1 MPRASAAPRASG
13 VPRVLL
19 LQPPFVQLNSPYPST
34 WYLSSF
40 LAGRGI
46 GNRVTD
52 HSIGLFE
59 RIFCRE
65 GFRRVFGDARPAAL
79 ARLAAPPP
87 AGGGAPSVD
96 GASESAIRFNLSRFL
111 SQERLWLGSIDRLV
125 AYLRGQDPEYAHVL
139 AAANGAT
146 PDGPR
151 LDRFLQSVDFSPSTD
166 DAPVVAS
173 LLLADFADF
182 VTTALD
188 ANFALV
194 RYAESLSA
202 SVREFPTAE
211 KAASGWILS
220 AFYAPLLEAEW
231 DKVEAEAAPTV
242 SEPFILACTIP
253 FPGCLGGALFAARSA
268 KARFGSRVRTLAGG
282 GYVNT
287 ELRSVRSA
295 RFFDYFDYLCFD
307 RGYGSLSA
315 VLDAEGIL
323 AEDVVDG
330 SAGSAKGA
338 LAGADGP
345 RGRRARG
352 QPLYRT
358 IYRAADGASLVSG
371 IDEAFPA
378 LPEDAK
384 AGYTAI
390 DAEGAVSVLPDY
402 RKADFSRYIRPVDDA
417 NAMHRLWSDGRWLK
431 AYLAHGCYWHACA
444 FCDVA
449 LDYIRGY
456 AEVDPDRL
464 FAHLVAQ
471 AEATGIRGVHL
482 VDEAAPPASLLR
494 LADLNRAAGLPL
506 SFWGNIR
513 FERAFTADVAAALA
527 TGGLLGVSA
536 GIEVASERGFKRLGK
551 GLGLADVVH
560 CCAAFKE
567 AGVLVHAYLIFGFWD
582 EDEGETVDSAETMR
596 QIFKA
601 GLVDSA
607 FWHKFVL
614 TRHSRAYSEW
624 TRGRHPG
631 LHPEGDGPGTEPW
644 TGPGPRWDFADND
657 LRFRGE
663 ERSEKFS
670 VPLDALMAAWM
681 AGEAMDSPVRQA
693 FPFKVPAPTVRPDLV
708 ESILDGY
715 AMDRD
720 REREAGLGT
729 AASGG
734 GLPAGVPVARGK
746 HPVPR
751 AVFLGGAPVPE
762 ALRTGG
768 VRLGWRFRLEARN
781 LDLAPDVREGNVSVR
796 AEAVAALL
804 AEASSADGLGADV
817 FGARLAEALGEEAA
831 KAALPVLRSAGLVV
845 LPTRS

>member
-1 MPRASAAPRASG
+1 
-13 VPRVLL
+13 
-19 LQPPFVQLNSPYPST
+19 
-34 WYLSSF
+34 
-40 LAGRGI
+40 
-46 GNRVTD
+46 
-52 HSIGLFE
+52 
-59 RIFCRE
+59 
-65 GFRRVFGDARPAAL
+65 
-79 ARLAAPPP
+79 
-87 AGGGAPSVD
+87 
-96 GASESAIRFNLSRFL
+96 
-111 SQERLWLGSIDRLV
+111 
-125 AYLRGQDPEYAHVL
+125 
-139 AAANGAT
+139 
-146 PDGPR
+146 
-151 LDRFLQSVDFSPSTD
+151 
-166 DAPVVAS
+166 
-173 LLLADFADF
+173 
-182 VTTALD
+182 
-188 ANFALV
+188 
-194 RYAESLSA
+194 
-202 SVREFPTAE
+202 
-211 KAASGWILS
+211 
-220 AFYAPLLEAEW
+220 
-231 DKVEAEAAPTV
+231 
-242 SEPFILACTIP
+242 
-253 FPGCLGGALFAARSA
+253 
-268 KARFGSRVRTLAGG
+268 
-282 GYVNT
+282 
-287 ELRSVRSA
+287 
-295 RFFDYFDYLCFD
+295 
-307 RGYGSLSA
+307 
-315 VLDAEGIL
+315 
-323 AEDVVDG
+323 
-330 SAGSAKGA
+330 GA